1 MERGGRFLLGRGARQ
16 LGMMASTSSSVSSW
30 WCART
35 LVGSFP
41 RNGNENVVEGCG
53 AWTGTTGTTR
63 RGYASKKQA
72 KSKASQGKRSG
83 KGGKGLGSIA
93 VPAKVEATTKGNKLT
108 YLEALT
114 PTPRE
119 GRGKET
125 LTEEELE
132 EFERRAKEYSRM
144 KMRQERDFQRDL
156 NEKIR
161 IKMAAIAALPEGET
175 RDAAMVEDT
184 ELFPLKRRLP
194 SATPPIPGYYEEKQ
208 RLAEEAVAG
217 GAALKK

>member
-1 MERGGRFLLGRGARQ
+1 MGFLSAR
-16 LGMMASTSSSVSSW
+16 SI
-30 WCART
+30 
-35 LVGSFP
+35 VGLLK
-41 RNGNENVVEGCG
+41 GNEVAVEGCRESSRLV
-53 AWTGTTGTTR
+53 TPS
-63 RGYASKKQA
+63 RGYASKSKS

-93 VPAKVEATTKGNKLT
+93 VPGKVEATTKGNKLT

-114 PTPRE
+114 PA
-119 GRGKET
+119 GRRAEDAP
-125 LTEEELE
+125 TEEELV

-144 KMRQERDFQRDL
+144 KMREERDFQRDL

-161 IKMAAIAALPEGET
+161 IKMAAIEALPAGET

-184 ELFPLKRRLP
+184 DLFPLKRRLP
-194 SATPPIPGYYEEKQ
+194 SETPPIPGYYEEKQ

-217 GAALKK
+217 GAALRK

>member
-1 MERGGRFLLGRGARQ
+1 MERGGRAFGRRILSSMGR
-16 LGMMASTSSSVSSW
+16 ASTSSSSVLPVGFLS
-30 WCART
+30 ARSI
-35 LVGSFP
+35 VGLLK
-41 RNGNENVVEGCG
+41 GNEVAVEGCRESSRL
-53 AWTGTTGTTR
+53 ATPS
-63 RGYASKKQA
+63 RGYASKGKS

-93 VPAKVEATTKGNKLT
+93 VPGKVEATTKGNKLT

-114 PTPRE
+114 PA
-119 GRGKET
+119 GRRAEDAP
-125 LTEEELE
+125 TEEELV

-144 KMRQERDFQRDL
+144 KMREERDFQRDL

-161 IKMAAIAALPEGET
+161 IKMAAIEALPAGET

-184 ELFPLKRRLP
+184 DLFPLKRRLP
-194 SATPPIPGYYEEKQ
+194 SETPPIPGYYEEKQ

-217 GAALKK
+217 GAALRK

>member
-1 MERGGRFLLGRGARQ
+1 VGFLSAR
-16 LGMMASTSSSVSSW
+16 SI
-30 WCART
+30 
-35 LVGSFP
+35 VGLLK
-41 RNGNENVVEGCG
+41 GNEVVAVEGCRES
-53 AWTGTTGTTR
+53 ARLATPS
-63 RGYASKKQA
+63 RGYASKSKS

-93 VPAKVEATTKGNKLT
+93 VPGKVEATTKGNKLT

-114 PTPRE
+114 PA
-119 GRGKET
+119 GRRAEDAP
-125 LTEEELE
+125 TEEELV

-144 KMRQERDFQRDL
+144 KMREERDFQRDL

-161 IKMAAIAALPEGET
+161 IKMAAIEALPAGET

-184 ELFPLKRRLP
+184 DLFPLKRRLP
-194 SATPPIPGYYEEKQ
+194 SETPPIPGYYEEKQ

-217 GAALKK
+217 GAALRK

>member
-1 MERGGRFLLGRGARQ
+1 VTP
-16 LGMMASTSSSVSSW
+16 S
-30 WCART
+30 
-35 LVGSFP
+35 
-41 RNGNENVVEGCG
+41 
-53 AWTGTTGTTR
+53 
-63 RGYASKKQA
+63 RGYASKGKS

-93 VPAKVEATTKGNKLT
+93 VPGKVEATTKGNKLT

-114 PTPRE
+114 PA
-119 GRGKET
+119 GRRAEDAP
-125 LTEEELE
+125 TEEELV

-144 KMRQERDFQRDL
+144 KMREERDFQRDL

-161 IKMAAIAALPEGET
+161 IKMAAIEALPAGET

-184 ELFPLKRRLP
+184 DLFPLKRRLP
-194 SATPPIPGYYEEKQ
+194 SETPPIPGYYEEKQ

-217 GAALKK
+217 GAALRK

>member
-1 MERGGRFLLGRGARQ
+1 
-16 LGMMASTSSSVSSW
+16 MMASTSSPASLSSW
-30 WCART
+30 CSQT
-35 LVGSFP
+35 LVGLLRGKNS
-41 RNGNENVVEGCG
+41 RSNNVVEGCG
-53 AWTGTTGTTR
+53 GAWNATTTR

-114 PTPRE
+114 PTPSE
-119 GRGKET
+119 GRAEET
-125 LTEEELE
+125 LTEEELK

>member
-1 MERGGRFLLGRGARQ
+1 MERGGRAFGRRILSSMGR
-16 LGMMASTSSSVSSW
+16 ASTSSSSSVLPVGFLS
-30 WCART
+30 ARSI
-35 LVGSFP
+35 VGFLK
-41 RNGNENVVEGCG
+41 GNEVVAVEGCRESSRL
-53 AWTGTTGTTR
+53 ATPS
-63 RGYASKKQA
+63 RGYASKGKS

-93 VPAKVEATTKGNKLT
+93 VPGKVEATTKGNKLT

-114 PTPRE
+114 PA
-119 GRGKET
+119 GRRAEDAP
-125 LTEEELE
+125 TEEELV

-144 KMRQERDFQRDL
+144 KMREERDFQRDL

-161 IKMAAIAALPEGET
+161 IKMAAIEALPAGAT

-184 ELFPLKRRLP
+184 DLFPLKRRLP
-194 SATPPIPGYYEEKQ
+194 SETPPIPGYYEEKQ

-217 GAALKK
+217 GAALRK

>member
-1 MERGGRFLLGRGARQ
+1 MMGFLSARSIGGLLK
-16 LGMMASTSSSVSSW
+16 
-30 WCART
+30 
-35 LVGSFP
+35 
-41 RNGNENVVEGCG
+41 GNEVVAVEGCRESSRLVMV
-53 AWTGTTGTTR
+53 TPS
-63 RGYASKKQA
+63 RGYASKGKS

-93 VPAKVEATTKGNKLT
+93 VPGKVEATTKGNKLT

-114 PTPRE
+114 PA
-119 GRGKET
+119 GRRAEDAS
-125 LTEEELE
+125 TEEELV

-144 KMRQERDFQRDL
+144 KMREERDFQRDL

-161 IKMAAIAALPEGET
+161 IKMAAIEALPAGET

-184 ELFPLKRRLP
+184 DLFPLKRRLP
-194 SATPPIPGYYEEKQ
+194 SETPPIPGYYEEKQ

-217 GAALKK
+217 GAALRK

>member
-1 MERGGRFLLGRGARQ
+1 MMGFLSAR
-16 LGMMASTSSSVSSW
+16 SI
-30 WCART
+30 
-35 LVGSFP
+35 VGLLK
-41 RNGNENVVEGCG
+41 GNEVVAVEGCRESSSRL
-53 AWTGTTGTTR
+53 AVTPS
-63 RGYASKKQA
+63 RGYASKGKS

-93 VPAKVEATTKGNKLT
+93 VPGKVEATTKGNKLT

-114 PTPRE
+114 PA
-119 GRGKET
+119 GRRAEDAP
-125 LTEEELE
+125 TEEELV

-144 KMRQERDFQRDL
+144 KMREERDFQRDL

-161 IKMAAIAALPEGET
+161 IKMAAIEALPAGET

-184 ELFPLKRRLP
+184 DLFPLKRRLP
-194 SATPPIPGYYEEKQ
+194 SETPPIPGYYEEKQ

-217 GAALKK
+217 GAALRK

>member
-1 MERGGRFLLGRGARQ
+1 
-16 LGMMASTSSSVSSW
+16 
-30 WCART
+30 
-35 LVGSFP
+35 LVTPS
-41 RNGNENVVEGCG
+41 
-53 AWTGTTGTTR
+53 
-63 RGYASKKQA
+63 RGYASKSKS

-93 VPAKVEATTKGNKLT
+93 VPGKVEATTKGNKLT

-114 PTPRE
+114 PA
-119 GRGKET
+119 GRRAEDAP
-125 LTEEELE
+125 TEEELV

-144 KMRQERDFQRDL
+144 KMREERDFQRDL

-161 IKMAAIAALPEGET
+161 IKMAAIEALPAGAT

-184 ELFPLKRRLP
+184 DLFPLKRRLP
-194 SATPPIPGYYEEKQ
+194 SETPPIPGYYEEKQ

-217 GAALKK
+217 GAALRK

>member
-1 MERGGRFLLGRGARQ
+1 MGFLSAR
-16 LGMMASTSSSVSSW
+16 STI
-30 WCART
+30 
-35 LVGSFP
+35 VGLLK
-41 RNGNENVVEGCG
+41 GHEVVAVVEGCRESSSRL
-53 AWTGTTGTTR
+53 AVTPS
-63 RGYASKKQA
+63 RGYASKGKS

-93 VPAKVEATTKGNKLT
+93 VPGKVEATTKGNKLT

-114 PTPRE
+114 PA
-119 GRGKET
+119 GRHGAEDAP
-125 LTEEELE
+125 TEEELV

-144 KMRQERDFQRDL
+144 KMREERDFQRDL

-161 IKMAAIAALPEGET
+161 IKMAAIEALPAGET

-184 ELFPLKRRLP
+184 DLFPLKRRLP
-194 SATPPIPGYYEEKQ
+194 SETPPIPGYYEEKQ

-217 GAALKK
+217 GAALRK

>member
-1 MERGGRFLLGRGARQ
+1 MERGGRAFGRRILSSMGR
-16 LGMMASTSSSVSSW
+16 ASTSSSSSVLPVGFLS
-30 WCART
+30 ARSI
-35 LVGSFP
+35 VGLLK
-41 RNGNENVVEGCG
+41 GNEVVAVEGCRESSRLV
-53 AWTGTTGTTR
+53 TPS
-63 RGYASKKQA
+63 RGYASKGKS

-93 VPAKVEATTKGNKLT
+93 VPGKVEATTKGNKLT

-114 PTPRE
+114 PA
-119 GRGKET
+119 GRRAEDAP
-125 LTEEELE
+125 TEEELV

-144 KMRQERDFQRDL
+144 KMREERDFQRDL

-161 IKMAAIAALPEGET
+161 IKMAAIEALPAGAT

-184 ELFPLKRRLP
+184 DLFPLKRRLP
-194 SATPPIPGYYEEKQ
+194 SETPPIPGYYEEKQ

-217 GAALKK
+217 GAALRK

>member
-1 MERGGRFLLGRGARQ
+1 
-16 LGMMASTSSSVSSW
+16 MMGLCTRA
-30 WCART
+30 
-35 LVGSFP
+35 LVGFLKS
-41 RNGNENVVEGCG
+41 GEVAVEGCRESSSRL
-53 AWTGTTGTTR
+53 AVTPS
-63 RGYASKKQA
+63 RGYASKGKS

-93 VPAKVEATTKGNKLT
+93 VPGKVEATTKGNKLT

-114 PTPRE
+114 PA
-119 GRGKET
+119 GRRAEDAP
-125 LTEEELE
+125 TEEELV

-144 KMRQERDFQRDL
+144 KMREERDFQRDL

-161 IKMAAIAALPEGET
+161 IKMAAIEALPAGAT

-184 ELFPLKRRLP
+184 DLFPLKRRLP
-194 SATPPIPGYYEEKQ
+194 SETPPIPGYYEEKQ

-217 GAALKK
+217 GAALRK

>member
-1 MERGGRFLLGRGARQ
+1 
-16 LGMMASTSSSVSSW
+16 MMASTSSVSSVSSW
-30 WCART
+30 CSQT
-35 LVGSFP
+35 LVGLLNG
-41 RNGNENVVEGCG
+41 RNSSVVEGCG
-53 AWTGTTGTTR
+53 GFNTAQVTTR

-114 PTPRE
+114 PTPSE
-119 GRGKET
+119 GRGEET
-125 LTEEELE
+125 LTEEELK

>member
-1 MERGGRFLLGRGARQ
+1 MERGGRLLLLGRGTRQ
-16 LGMMASTSSSVSSW
+16 LGMMASTSSVSSVST
-30 WCART
+30 WCSQT
-35 LVGSFP
+35 LVGLL
-41 RNGNENVVEGCG
+41 NGNKNIIEGCG
-53 AWTGTTGTTR
+53 GFNAAQATTR

-114 PTPRE
+114 PTPSE
-119 GRGKET
+119 GRAEET
-125 LTEEELE
+125 LTEEELK

>member
-1 MERGGRFLLGRGARQ
+1 MERGGRAFGRRILSSMGR
-16 LGMMASTSSSVSSW
+16 ASTSSSSVLPVGFLS
-30 WCART
+30 ARSI
-35 LVGSFP
+35 VGLLK
-41 RNGNENVVEGCG
+41 GNEVAVEGCRESSRLV
-53 AWTGTTGTTR
+53 TPS
-63 RGYASKKQA
+63 RGYASKGKS

-93 VPAKVEATTKGNKLT
+93 VPGKVEATTKGNKLT

-114 PTPRE
+114 PA
-119 GRGKET
+119 GRRAEDAP
-125 LTEEELE
+125 TEEELV

-144 KMRQERDFQRDL
+144 KMREERDFQRDL

-161 IKMAAIAALPEGET
+161 IKMAAIEALPAGAT

-184 ELFPLKRRLP
+184 DLFPLKRRLP
-194 SATPPIPGYYEEKQ
+194 SETPPIPGYYEEKQ

-217 GAALKK
+217 GAALRK

>member
-1 MERGGRFLLGRGARQ
+1 VGFLSAR
-16 LGMMASTSSSVSSW
+16 SI
-30 WCART
+30 
-35 LVGSFP
+35 VGLLK
-41 RNGNENVVEGCG
+41 GNEVVAVEGCRG
-53 AWTGTTGTTR
+53 ESSRLATPS
-63 RGYASKKQA
+63 RGYESKGKS

-93 VPAKVEATTKGNKLT
+93 VPGKVEATTKGNKLT

-114 PTPRE
+114 PA
-119 GRGKET
+119 GRRAEDAP
-125 LTEEELE
+125 TEEELV

-144 KMRQERDFQRDL
+144 KMREERDFQRDL

-161 IKMAAIAALPEGET
+161 IKMAAIEALPAGAT

-184 ELFPLKRRLP
+184 DLFPLKRRLP
-194 SATPPIPGYYEEKQ
+194 SETPPIPGYYEEKQ

-217 GAALKK
+217 GAALRK

>member
-1 MERGGRFLLGRGARQ
+1 
-16 LGMMASTSSSVSSW
+16 MMASTSSPLASSVSSR
-30 WCART
+30 CSQT
-35 LVGSFP
+35 LVGLL
-41 RNGNENVVEGCG
+41 NGKSRHGSVNEGCG
-53 AWTGTTGTTR
+53 AFNTATATTR

-114 PTPRE
+114 PTPSE
-119 GRGKET
+119 GRAEET
-125 LTEEELE
+125 LTEEELK